1 MKKGAFA
8 SNGQPNLLEIFAYL
22 IVLTTSQTVLA
33 QFEEASPVEVGYD
46 PEILNQLNDRANL
59 FYDAG
64 LIPNYVIAIAKED
77 KLFFTAA
84 RGNRTIGT
92 DTPVGLNTLFPL
104 ASMSK
109 PVTSSLDCLRIDWS
123 NLEDV

>member
-1 MKKGAFA
+1 MDK
-8 SNGQPNLLEIFAYL
+8 PNLLEIFAYL
-22 IVLTTSQTVLA
+22 ILLTTSQTVLA
-33 QFEEASPVEVGYD
+33 QFEEASPIEVGYD
-46 PEILNQLNDRANL
+46 PEILSQINDRANL
-59 FYDAG
+59 VYDAG
-64 LIPNYVIAIAKED
+64 LIPNYAIAKEG

-109 PVTSSLDCLRIDWS
+109 PVTSRLDCLRIDWS

>member
-1 MKKGAFA
+1 MDK
-8 SNGQPNLLEIFAYL
+8 PNLLEIFAYL

-46 PEILNQLNDRANL
+46 PEMLNQLNDRANL
-59 FYDAG
+59 VYDAG

-109 PVTSSLDCLRIDWS
+109 PVTSRLDCLRIDWS